1 MALFASGLYSL
12 AGMVADKS
20 ADANTTSWHALRVF
34 TYSSIVLNL
43 SGAVFSLVIT
53 KMCSDVPLAAMQTLL
68 SENNK
73 HTPQATKDDP
83 KWINK
88 GSDGIPFA
96 IADQGTLEATI
107 LEDHYTLLESF
118 GMSSTYKWVIRIN
131 SGVLVVA
138 CVCTF
143 TALSLWTFLNETLIT
158 AGVTMIVF
166 GSTAILV
173 ASVFIMGNR
182 GQGWR

>member
-12 AGMVADKS
+12 AGMVAAKS
-20 ADANTTSWHALRVF
+20 SEANTAPWHTLRVF
-34 TYSSIVLNL
+34 TYSAIILNL

-53 KMCSDVPLAAMQTLL
+53 KMCSDLPLAALQTLL
-68 SENNK
+68 SESNK
-73 HTPQATKDDP
+73 HTPATKGDP

-88 GSDGIPFA
+88 GDDNIPFA
-96 IADQGTLEATI
+96 AADEGTLEASI
-107 LEDHYTLLESF
+107 LDDHYTLLESF
-118 GMSSTYKWVIRIN
+118 GMSRSFKWVIRIN
-131 SGVLVVA
+131 SWILVIA

-166 GSTAILV
+166 GSTAITV
-173 ASVFIMGNR
+173 ACVFIIGNMA
-182 GQGWR
+182 QGWR